1 MSQPTPNDG
10 STQMAMVQVETAQQ
24 MLEQACASLPR
35 DSKQYSAAEKAL
47 KALSKD
53 FPRQRSGELVNAQLA
68 EMARAQQQ
76 APVAQFM
83 GSAPQGA
90 QPQMQAA

>member
-1 MSQPTPNDG
+1 MAQPTPNDG

-35 DSKQYSAAEKAL
+35 GSKQYAAAEKAL
-47 KALSKD
+47 SALAKD
-53 FPRQRSGELVNAQLA
+53 FPRQKSGDLVNAQIA

-83 GSAPQGA
+83 GGAPGA
-90 QPQMQAA
+90 QPQPGAMQ